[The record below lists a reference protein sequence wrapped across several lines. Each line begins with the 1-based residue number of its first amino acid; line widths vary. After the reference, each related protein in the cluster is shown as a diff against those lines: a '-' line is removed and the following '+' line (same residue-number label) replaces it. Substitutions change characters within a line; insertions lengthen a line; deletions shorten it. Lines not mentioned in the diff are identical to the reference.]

1 MKKFLFLPTILLIGF
16 SLVAC
21 ASGVRDI
28 LLIEPSN
35 QVTNSP
41 VDVTRIKIKIKNQ
54 EVIVRL
60 YDNPTSQDLLTMLP
74 LTLTFKDYAD
84 TEKISYLPQKLTT
97 RESEFDNGR
106 IDDFT
111 YFSPW
116 GNLAIFY
123 KGKQQGGNGLII
135 LGTIESGKEILAE
148 QTSDFTAILERIN

>member
-1 MKKFLFLPTILLIGF
+1 MKKFLFLPTILLIGV
-16 SLVAC
+16 SLIAC
-21 ASGVRDI
+21 ASGMRDT
-28 LLIEPSN
+28 LFIEPNN

-41 VDVTRIKIKIKNQ
+41 VDATRIKIKIKNQ

-60 YDNPTSQDLLTMLP
+60 YDNPTNQDLLTMLP
-74 LTLTFKDYAD
+74 LTLTFKDYVD
-84 TEKISYLPQKLTT
+84 HEKISYLPRKLNTQGAG
-97 RESEFDNGR
+97 NGDSR
-106 IDDFT
+106 RDDFT

-116 GNLAIFY
+116 GNLAIFH